1 MSPDLRDKA
10 EQLDL
15 DYAEIE
21 RKADKAES
29 IAEEKGMR
37 LYNRKIIPYFDMNGL
52 IVNTESVDY
61 STHDNVKEAMSFLNK
76 VAEVRLSMLSGW
88 DIRTLQF
95 VAEERLGIEMD
106 YVGELESVAVI
117 DRDQHLT
124 VDADYDEIVDFQKNC
139 F

>member
-117 DRDQHLT
+117 DGDQHLT

>member
-88 DIRTLQF
+88 DIRTL
-95 VAEERLGIEMD
+95 
-106 YVGELESVAVI
+106 
-117 DRDQHLT
+117 
-124 VDADYDEIVDFQKNC
+124 
-139 F
+139 